1 MPAPQH
7 DWLALPCTVISILL
21 TTIVMRAFT
30 STKEKGLSTVIK
42 ATFAFIVILA
52 LTMYAAKM
60 VVKHDY
66 EEESGEE
73 ELEERKEGKVTKK
86 LTKKDRKEKEKRV
99 KSELIKR
106 FWPTRK
112 EMLGRR
118 KEVVVEVV
126 EEQEVD

>member
-1 MPAPQH
+1 
-7 DWLALPCTVISILL
+7 
-21 TTIVMRAFT
+21 
-30 STKEKGLSTVIK
+30 
-42 ATFAFIVILA
+42 
-52 LTMYAAKM
+52 MYAAKM

-86 LTKKDRKEKEKRV
+86 LTEKDRKEKEKRV